1 VKFAGQAFGR
11 EKAPLVFGSVFTGH
25 QLGAALAAF
34 GGGLSRD
41 VPASYLPALYLAGV
55 ACLLAALLV
64 LGARPARKAQP
75 SA

>member
-1 VKFAGQAFGR
+1 VKFAGQAFRR
-11 EKAPLVFGSVFTGH
+11 EKAPLVF
-25 QLGAALAAF
+25 GAALAAF

-41 VPASYLPALYLAGV
+41 VPASYLPAFYLAGV